1 VTGEELAVG
10 LRALPHFKT
19 LSDEDVRLLVDLI
32 DFDKSGEISLQV
44 RAVYMYVCMYV
55 CVVMELRHGWAGVH
69 GLHHRKERT
78 PAESRE

>member
-1 VTGEELAVG
+1 MEAIFGHLDADKSGSVTCEELAVG

-44 RAVYMYVCMYV
+44 RR
-55 CVVMELRHGWAGVH
+55 VV
-69 GLHHRKERT
+69 
-78 PAESRE
+78 